1 MAKLVTF
8 FIALCL
14 ACSVYGEEQW
24 AVGHVKVQGKPVVYT
39 FVSALPDAKV
49 VANMPLRTEITWEY
63 NGAENNGMPSE
74 AVSRSMR
81 NFEEVFATMF
91 GQGISHFDAY
101 TVTGN
106 SLKKIVLYVTE
117 RDEFV
122 RGLNEVLA
130 DSPIY
135 PLEITFV
142 EDPNW
147 SGLVDVQRE
156 FGVVEDATPERHVI
170 EIR

>member
-1 MAKLVTF
+1 MAKLITI

-14 ACSVYGEEQW
+14 TGLLHGEEQW
-24 AVGHVKVQGKPVVYT
+24 AVGQTKVQGNPVVYT
-39 FVSALPDAKV
+39 FVSALPDAKIV
-49 VANMPLRTEITWEY
+49 SSMPLRTEITWKY
-63 NGAENNGMPSE
+63 NGAGNNGMPSD
-74 AVSRSMR
+74 AVQRSMR
-81 NFEEVFATMF
+81 EFEAIFATMF

-101 TVTGN
+101 TVSGN

-135 PLEITFV
+135 PLEINFF
-142 EDPNW
+142 EDADWN
-147 SGLVDVQRE
+147 GLVHIQHE
-156 FGVVEDATPERHVI
+156 FGVVEDAAPTRHVI